1 MYLSQVLILLY
12 CFDFHTWLDLK
23 ALFEWALV
31 WRLGGEVF
39 HARYYQAFDKGKPIW
54 AVLGSWLGSSV
65 IFESVREMAVC
76 LVGSREVVTRD
87 FV

>member
-1 MYLSQVLILLY
+1 M
-12 CFDFHTWLDLK
+12 W
-23 ALFEWALV
+23 ALFLLV
-31 WRLGGEVF
+31 FLYLRLGEVF